1 MGITIDSEFE
11 YSIIKAN
18 NEKYIMAKELVKK
31 VMELAG
37 IEKYEIEKTFKG
49 KELDRTSRVI
59 IGSEDTV
66 AVELD
71 TGTGAVHTAPGY
83 GKEDYLAGLKNGLD
97 IVVTVDAKGHQTEE
111 AGPFAGMFYA
121 KSDKVILQWLE
132 EHNLLLHKQELMHSY
147 PHCWRCKKPVIYRAT
162 NQWFASV
169 DGFRK
174 ETLET
179 LRGPLEDKEVTISRL
194 WASLTYP
201 CNFMLIASM
210 NPCPCGYYGSSIKN
224 CICSP
229 TSIKRYLSKLSGPLL
244 DRIDINVNIQPL
256 EYQNFKEN
264 EKIETSK
271 QIKERVEKAIKM
283 QRERYANMDILYNSE
298 LTPKLIERYCKLDNV
313 GNKIM
318 EKAFINYGLTARTYT
333 RILKV
338 ARTIADLEGNMKI
351 TAKNI
356 AEAIQYRFVN

>member
-1 MGITIDSEFE
+1 MYLD
-11 YSIIKAN
+11 
-18 NEKYIMAKELVKK
+18 
-31 VMELAG
+31 
-37 IEKYEIEKTFKG
+37 EI
-49 KELDRTSRVI
+49 
-59 IGSEDTV
+59 
-66 AVELD
+66 
-71 TGTGAVHTAPGY
+71 
-83 GKEDYLAGLKNGLD
+83 
-97 IVVTVDAKGHQTEE
+97 
-111 AGPFAGMFYA
+111 
-121 KSDKVILQWLE
+121 LE
-132 EHNLLLHKQELMHSY
+132 
-147 PHCWRCKKPVIYRAT
+147 
-162 NQWFASV
+162 
-169 DGFRK
+169 FRK

-338 ARTIADLEGNMKI
+338 ARTNADLEGNMKI

>member
-1 MGITIDSEFE
+1 MYLD
-11 YSIIKAN
+11 
-18 NEKYIMAKELVKK
+18 
-31 VMELAG
+31 
-37 IEKYEIEKTFKG
+37 EI
-49 KELDRTSRVI
+49 
-59 IGSEDTV
+59 
-66 AVELD
+66 
-71 TGTGAVHTAPGY
+71 
-83 GKEDYLAGLKNGLD
+83 
-97 IVVTVDAKGHQTEE
+97 
-111 AGPFAGMFYA
+111 
-121 KSDKVILQWLE
+121 LE
-132 EHNLLLHKQELMHSY
+132 
-147 PHCWRCKKPVIYRAT
+147 
-162 NQWFASV
+162 
-169 DGFRK
+169 FRK

>member
-1 MGITIDSEFE
+1 
-11 YSIIKAN
+11 
-18 NEKYIMAKELVKK
+18 MA
-31 VMELAG
+31 
-37 IEKYEIEKTFKG
+37 
-49 KELDRTSRVI
+49 
-59 IGSEDTV
+59 
-66 AVELD
+66 
-71 TGTGAVHTAPGY
+71 HY
-83 GKEDYLAGLKNGLD
+83 GVLY
-97 IVVTVDAKGHQTEE
+97 
-111 AGPFAGMFYA
+111 
-121 KSDKVILQWLE
+121 LE
-132 EHNLLLHKQELMHSY
+132 EILE
-147 PHCWRCKKPVIYRAT
+147 
-162 NQWFASV
+162 
-169 DGFRK
+169 FRK

>member
-1 MGITIDSEFE
+1 
-11 YSIIKAN
+11 
-18 NEKYIMAKELVKK
+18 MAHYGVLY
-31 VMELAG
+31 LD
-37 IEKYEIEKTFKG
+37 EI
-49 KELDRTSRVI
+49 
-59 IGSEDTV
+59 
-66 AVELD
+66 
-71 TGTGAVHTAPGY
+71 
-83 GKEDYLAGLKNGLD
+83 
-97 IVVTVDAKGHQTEE
+97 
-111 AGPFAGMFYA
+111 
-121 KSDKVILQWLE
+121 LE
-132 EHNLLLHKQELMHSY
+132 
-147 PHCWRCKKPVIYRAT
+147 
-162 NQWFASV
+162 
-169 DGFRK
+169 FRK

-313 GNKIM
+313 GNNIM

>member
-1 MGITIDSEFE
+1 MYLD
-11 YSIIKAN
+11 
-18 NEKYIMAKELVKK
+18 
-31 VMELAG
+31 
-37 IEKYEIEKTFKG
+37 EI
-49 KELDRTSRVI
+49 
-59 IGSEDTV
+59 
-66 AVELD
+66 
-71 TGTGAVHTAPGY
+71 
-83 GKEDYLAGLKNGLD
+83 
-97 IVVTVDAKGHQTEE
+97 
-111 AGPFAGMFYA
+111 
-121 KSDKVILQWLE
+121 LE
-132 EHNLLLHKQELMHSY
+132 
-147 PHCWRCKKPVIYRAT
+147 
-162 NQWFASV
+162 
-169 DGFRK
+169 FRK

-210 NPCPCGYYGSSIKN
+210 NPCPYGSSIKN

>member
-1 MGITIDSEFE
+1 
-11 YSIIKAN
+11 
-18 NEKYIMAKELVKK
+18 MAHYGVLY
-31 VMELAG
+31 LD
-37 IEKYEIEKTFKG
+37 EI
-49 KELDRTSRVI
+49 
-59 IGSEDTV
+59 
-66 AVELD
+66 
-71 TGTGAVHTAPGY
+71 
-83 GKEDYLAGLKNGLD
+83 
-97 IVVTVDAKGHQTEE
+97 
-111 AGPFAGMFYA
+111 
-121 KSDKVILQWLE
+121 LE
-132 EHNLLLHKQELMHSY
+132 
-147 PHCWRCKKPVIYRAT
+147 
-162 NQWFASV
+162 
-169 DGFRK
+169 FRK

-318 EKAFINYGLTARTYT
+318 EKAFINYSVNTNYPSNFCLTEYFSLLLQLSFCGLSAMR
-333 RILKV
+333 RWRESKAWPIF
-338 ARTIADLEGNMKI
+338 RE
-351 TAKNI
+351 
-356 AEAIQYRFVN
+356 RRS

>member
-1 MGITIDSEFE
+1 
-11 YSIIKAN
+11 
-18 NEKYIMAKELVKK
+18 MAHYGVLY
-31 VMELAG
+31 LD
-37 IEKYEIEKTFKG
+37 EI
-49 KELDRTSRVI
+49 
-59 IGSEDTV
+59 
-66 AVELD
+66 
-71 TGTGAVHTAPGY
+71 
-83 GKEDYLAGLKNGLD
+83 
-97 IVVTVDAKGHQTEE
+97 
-111 AGPFAGMFYA
+111 
-121 KSDKVILQWLE
+121 LE
-132 EHNLLLHKQELMHSY
+132 
-147 PHCWRCKKPVIYRAT
+147 
-162 NQWFASV
+162 
-169 DGFRK
+169 FRK

-338 ARTIADLEGNMKI
+338 ERTIADLEGNMKI

>member
-1 MGITIDSEFE
+1 
-11 YSIIKAN
+11 
-18 NEKYIMAKELVKK
+18 MAHYGVLY
-31 VMELAG
+31 LD
-37 IEKYEIEKTFKG
+37 EI
-49 KELDRTSRVI
+49 
-59 IGSEDTV
+59 
-66 AVELD
+66 
-71 TGTGAVHTAPGY
+71 
-83 GKEDYLAGLKNGLD
+83 
-97 IVVTVDAKGHQTEE
+97 
-111 AGPFAGMFYA
+111 
-121 KSDKVILQWLE
+121 LE
-132 EHNLLLHKQELMHSY
+132 
-147 PHCWRCKKPVIYRAT
+147 
-162 NQWFASV
+162 
-169 DGFRK
+169 FRK

-244 DRIDINVNIQPL
+244 ERIDINVNIQPL

>member
-1 MGITIDSEFE
+1 MYLD
-11 YSIIKAN
+11 
-18 NEKYIMAKELVKK
+18 
-31 VMELAG
+31 
-37 IEKYEIEKTFKG
+37 EI
-49 KELDRTSRVI
+49 
-59 IGSEDTV
+59 
-66 AVELD
+66 
-71 TGTGAVHTAPGY
+71 
-83 GKEDYLAGLKNGLD
+83 
-97 IVVTVDAKGHQTEE
+97 
-111 AGPFAGMFYA
+111 
-121 KSDKVILQWLE
+121 LE
-132 EHNLLLHKQELMHSY
+132 
-147 PHCWRCKKPVIYRAT
+147 
-162 NQWFASV
+162 
-169 DGFRK
+169 FRK

-298 LTPKLIERYCKLDNV
+298 LTAKLIEMYFKLDNF

>member
-1 MGITIDSEFE
+1 
-11 YSIIKAN
+11 
-18 NEKYIMAKELVKK
+18 MAHYGVLY
-31 VMELAG
+31 LD
-37 IEKYEIEKTFKG
+37 EI
-49 KELDRTSRVI
+49 
-59 IGSEDTV
+59 
-66 AVELD
+66 
-71 TGTGAVHTAPGY
+71 
-83 GKEDYLAGLKNGLD
+83 
-97 IVVTVDAKGHQTEE
+97 
-111 AGPFAGMFYA
+111 
-121 KSDKVILQWLE
+121 LE
-132 EHNLLLHKQELMHSY
+132 
-147 PHCWRCKKPVIYRAT
+147 
-162 NQWFASV
+162 
-169 DGFRK
+169 FRK

-338 ARTIADLEGNMKI
+338 ARTIADLDGAQDIE
-351 TAKNI
+351 TCHI
-356 AEAIQYRFVN
+356 AEAIQYRNLDRKYWGY

>member
-1 MGITIDSEFE
+1 
-11 YSIIKAN
+11 
-18 NEKYIMAKELVKK
+18 MAHYGVLY
-31 VMELAG
+31 LD
-37 IEKYEIEKTFKG
+37 EI
-49 KELDRTSRVI
+49 
-59 IGSEDTV
+59 
-66 AVELD
+66 
-71 TGTGAVHTAPGY
+71 
-83 GKEDYLAGLKNGLD
+83 
-97 IVVTVDAKGHQTEE
+97 
-111 AGPFAGMFYA
+111 
-121 KSDKVILQWLE
+121 LE
-132 EHNLLLHKQELMHSY
+132 
-147 PHCWRCKKPVIYRAT
+147 
-162 NQWFASV
+162 
-169 DGFRK
+169 FRK

-256 EYQNFKEN
+256 EYRNFKEN

>member
-1 MGITIDSEFE
+1 
-11 YSIIKAN
+11 
-18 NEKYIMAKELVKK
+18 MAHYGVLY
-31 VMELAG
+31 LD
-37 IEKYEIEKTFKG
+37 EI
-49 KELDRTSRVI
+49 
-59 IGSEDTV
+59 
-66 AVELD
+66 
-71 TGTGAVHTAPGY
+71 
-83 GKEDYLAGLKNGLD
+83 
-97 IVVTVDAKGHQTEE
+97 
-111 AGPFAGMFYA
+111 
-121 KSDKVILQWLE
+121 LE
-132 EHNLLLHKQELMHSY
+132 
-147 PHCWRCKKPVIYRAT
+147 
-162 NQWFASV
+162 
-169 DGFRK
+169 FRK

-283 QRERYANMDILYNSE
+283 QRERYANMVILYNSE

>member
-1 MGITIDSEFE
+1 MEEE
-11 YSIIKAN
+11 YQSHGEIS
-18 NEKYIMAKELVKK
+18 
-31 VMELAG
+31 LAHYG
-37 IEKYEIEKTFKG
+37 VLYLDEI
-49 KELDRTSRVI
+49 
-59 IGSEDTV
+59 
-66 AVELD
+66 
-71 TGTGAVHTAPGY
+71 
-83 GKEDYLAGLKNGLD
+83 
-97 IVVTVDAKGHQTEE
+97 
-111 AGPFAGMFYA
+111 
-121 KSDKVILQWLE
+121 LE
-132 EHNLLLHKQELMHSY
+132 
-147 PHCWRCKKPVIYRAT
+147 
-162 NQWFASV
+162 
-169 DGFRK
+169 FRK

-224 CICSP
+224 CICSQ
-229 TSIKRYLSKLSGPLL
+229 TAIKRYLSKLSGPLL
-244 DRIDINVNIQPL
+244 DRIDINVNVQPL

-264 EKIETSK
+264 GKIETSK
-271 QIKERVEKAIKM
+271 QIKERVENAIKM
-283 QRERYANMDILYNSE
+283 QRERYANINILYNSE
-298 LTPKLIERYCKLDNV
+298 LTPKLIEKYCELDNV

-338 ARTIADLEGNMKI
+338 ARTIADLEGNIKI

>member
-1 MGITIDSEFE
+1 MYLD
-11 YSIIKAN
+11 
-18 NEKYIMAKELVKK
+18 
-31 VMELAG
+31 
-37 IEKYEIEKTFKG
+37 EI
-49 KELDRTSRVI
+49 
-59 IGSEDTV
+59 
-66 AVELD
+66 
-71 TGTGAVHTAPGY
+71 
-83 GKEDYLAGLKNGLD
+83 
-97 IVVTVDAKGHQTEE
+97 
-111 AGPFAGMFYA
+111 
-121 KSDKVILQWLE
+121 LE
-132 EHNLLLHKQELMHSY
+132 
-147 PHCWRCKKPVIYRAT
+147 
-162 NQWFASV
+162 
-169 DGFRK
+169 FRK

-244 DRIDINVNIQPL
+244 DRIDINVNIQPIK
-256 EYQNFKEN
+256 YKNFKEN

>member
-1 MGITIDSEFE
+1 
-11 YSIIKAN
+11 
-18 NEKYIMAKELVKK
+18 MAHYGVLY
-31 VMELAG
+31 LD
-37 IEKYEIEKTFKG
+37 EI
-49 KELDRTSRVI
+49 
-59 IGSEDTV
+59 
-66 AVELD
+66 
-71 TGTGAVHTAPGY
+71 
-83 GKEDYLAGLKNGLD
+83 
-97 IVVTVDAKGHQTEE
+97 
-111 AGPFAGMFYA
+111 
-121 KSDKVILQWLE
+121 LE
-132 EHNLLLHKQELMHSY
+132 
-147 PHCWRCKKPVIYRAT
+147 
-162 NQWFASV
+162 
-169 DGFRK
+169 FRK

-283 QRERYANMDILYNSE
+283 QRDRSANMDILYNSE

>member
-1 MGITIDSEFE
+1 
-11 YSIIKAN
+11 
-18 NEKYIMAKELVKK
+18 MAHYGVLY
-31 VMELAG
+31 LD
-37 IEKYEIEKTFKG
+37 EI
-49 KELDRTSRVI
+49 
-59 IGSEDTV
+59 
-66 AVELD
+66 
-71 TGTGAVHTAPGY
+71 
-83 GKEDYLAGLKNGLD
+83 
-97 IVVTVDAKGHQTEE
+97 
-111 AGPFAGMFYA
+111 
-121 KSDKVILQWLE
+121 LE
-132 EHNLLLHKQELMHSY
+132 
-147 PHCWRCKKPVIYRAT
+147 
-162 NQWFASV
+162 
-169 DGFRK
+169 FRK

-338 ARTIADLEGNMKI
+338 ARTIADLDNCE
-351 TAKNI
+351 NI
-356 AEAIQYRFVN
+356 QKTHIIDL

>member
-1 MGITIDSEFE
+1 MYLD
-11 YSIIKAN
+11 
-18 NEKYIMAKELVKK
+18 
-31 VMELAG
+31 
-37 IEKYEIEKTFKG
+37 EI
-49 KELDRTSRVI
+49 
-59 IGSEDTV
+59 
-66 AVELD
+66 
-71 TGTGAVHTAPGY
+71 
-83 GKEDYLAGLKNGLD
+83 
-97 IVVTVDAKGHQTEE
+97 
-111 AGPFAGMFYA
+111 
-121 KSDKVILQWLE
+121 LE
-132 EHNLLLHKQELMHSY
+132 
-147 PHCWRCKKPVIYRAT
+147 
-162 NQWFASV
+162 
-169 DGFRK
+169 FRK

-244 DRIDINVNIQPL
+244 DRIDINVNIRPL

>member
-1 MGITIDSEFE
+1 MYLD
-11 YSIIKAN
+11 
-18 NEKYIMAKELVKK
+18 
-31 VMELAG
+31 
-37 IEKYEIEKTFKG
+37 EI
-49 KELDRTSRVI
+49 
-59 IGSEDTV
+59 
-66 AVELD
+66 
-71 TGTGAVHTAPGY
+71 
-83 GKEDYLAGLKNGLD
+83 
-97 IVVTVDAKGHQTEE
+97 
-111 AGPFAGMFYA
+111 
-121 KSDKVILQWLE
+121 LE
-132 EHNLLLHKQELMHSY
+132 
-147 PHCWRCKKPVIYRAT
+147 
-162 NQWFASV
+162 
-169 DGFRK
+169 FRK

-338 ARTIADLEGNMKI
+338 ARTII
-351 TAKNI
+351 
-356 AEAIQYRFVN
+356 

>member
-1 MGITIDSEFE
+1 
-11 YSIIKAN
+11 
-18 NEKYIMAKELVKK
+18 MAHYGVLY
-31 VMELAG
+31 LD
-37 IEKYEIEKTFKG
+37 EI
-49 KELDRTSRVI
+49 
-59 IGSEDTV
+59 
-66 AVELD
+66 
-71 TGTGAVHTAPGY
+71 
-83 GKEDYLAGLKNGLD
+83 
-97 IVVTVDAKGHQTEE
+97 
-111 AGPFAGMFYA
+111 
-121 KSDKVILQWLE
+121 LE
-132 EHNLLLHKQELMHSY
+132 
-147 PHCWRCKKPVIYRAT
+147 
-162 NQWFASV
+162 
-169 DGFRK
+169 FRK

-356 AEAIQYRFVN
+356 AEAIQYRFVNLC

>member
-1 MGITIDSEFE
+1 MYLD
-11 YSIIKAN
+11 
-18 NEKYIMAKELVKK
+18 
-31 VMELAG
+31 
-37 IEKYEIEKTFKG
+37 EI
-49 KELDRTSRVI
+49 
-59 IGSEDTV
+59 
-66 AVELD
+66 
-71 TGTGAVHTAPGY
+71 
-83 GKEDYLAGLKNGLD
+83 
-97 IVVTVDAKGHQTEE
+97 
-111 AGPFAGMFYA
+111 
-121 KSDKVILQWLE
+121 LE
-132 EHNLLLHKQELMHSY
+132 
-147 PHCWRCKKPVIYRAT
+147 
-162 NQWFASV
+162 
-169 DGFRK
+169 FRK

-351 TAKNI
+351 IAKNI

>member
-1 MGITIDSEFE
+1 
-11 YSIIKAN
+11 
-18 NEKYIMAKELVKK
+18 MAHYGVLY
-31 VMELAG
+31 LD
-37 IEKYEIEKTFKG
+37 EI
-49 KELDRTSRVI
+49 
-59 IGSEDTV
+59 
-66 AVELD
+66 
-71 TGTGAVHTAPGY
+71 
-83 GKEDYLAGLKNGLD
+83 
-97 IVVTVDAKGHQTEE
+97 
-111 AGPFAGMFYA
+111 
-121 KSDKVILQWLE
+121 LE
-132 EHNLLLHKQELMHSY
+132 
-147 PHCWRCKKPVIYRAT
+147 
-162 NQWFASV
+162 
-169 DGFRK
+169 FRK

-318 EKAFINYGLTARTYT
+318 EKAFINYGLTAITYT

>member
-1 MGITIDSEFE
+1 
-11 YSIIKAN
+11 
-18 NEKYIMAKELVKK
+18 MAHYGVLY
-31 VMELAG
+31 LD
-37 IEKYEIEKTFKG
+37 EI
-49 KELDRTSRVI
+49 
-59 IGSEDTV
+59 
-66 AVELD
+66 
-71 TGTGAVHTAPGY
+71 
-83 GKEDYLAGLKNGLD
+83 
-97 IVVTVDAKGHQTEE
+97 
-111 AGPFAGMFYA
+111 
-121 KSDKVILQWLE
+121 LE
-132 EHNLLLHKQELMHSY
+132 
-147 PHCWRCKKPVIYRAT
+147 
-162 NQWFASV
+162 
-169 DGFRK
+169 FRK

-338 ARTIADLEGNMKI
+338 ARTIADLEGNMII

>member
-1 MGITIDSEFE
+1 
-11 YSIIKAN
+11 
-18 NEKYIMAKELVKK
+18 MAHYGVLY
-31 VMELAG
+31 LD
-37 IEKYEIEKTFKG
+37 EI
-49 KELDRTSRVI
+49 
-59 IGSEDTV
+59 
-66 AVELD
+66 
-71 TGTGAVHTAPGY
+71 
-83 GKEDYLAGLKNGLD
+83 
-97 IVVTVDAKGHQTEE
+97 
-111 AGPFAGMFYA
+111 
-121 KSDKVILQWLE
+121 LE
-132 EHNLLLHKQELMHSY
+132 
-147 PHCWRCKKPVIYRAT
+147 
-162 NQWFASV
+162 
-169 DGFRK
+169 FRK

-201 CNFMLIASM
+201 CNFMLIAS
-210 NPCPCGYYGSSIKN
+210 
-224 CICSP
+224 ICSP

-256 EYQNFKEN
+256 EYRNFKEN

>member
-1 MGITIDSEFE
+1 
-11 YSIIKAN
+11 
-18 NEKYIMAKELVKK
+18 MAHYGVLY
-31 VMELAG
+31 LD
-37 IEKYEIEKTFKG
+37 EI
-49 KELDRTSRVI
+49 
-59 IGSEDTV
+59 
-66 AVELD
+66 
-71 TGTGAVHTAPGY
+71 
-83 GKEDYLAGLKNGLD
+83 
-97 IVVTVDAKGHQTEE
+97 
-111 AGPFAGMFYA
+111 
-121 KSDKVILQWLE
+121 LE
-132 EHNLLLHKQELMHSY
+132 
-147 PHCWRCKKPVIYRAT
+147 
-162 NQWFASV
+162 
-169 DGFRK
+169 FRK

>member
-1 MGITIDSEFE
+1 MD
-11 YSIIKAN
+11 
-18 NEKYIMAKELVKK
+18 
-31 VMELAG
+31 
-37 IEKYEIEKTFKG
+37 EI
-49 KELDRTSRVI
+49 
-59 IGSEDTV
+59 
-66 AVELD
+66 
-71 TGTGAVHTAPGY
+71 
-83 GKEDYLAGLKNGLD
+83 
-97 IVVTVDAKGHQTEE
+97 
-111 AGPFAGMFYA
+111 
-121 KSDKVILQWLE
+121 LE
-132 EHNLLLHKQELMHSY
+132 
-147 PHCWRCKKPVIYRAT
+147 
-162 NQWFASV
+162 
-169 DGFRK
+169 FRK

>member
-1 MGITIDSEFE
+1 MYLD
-11 YSIIKAN
+11 
-18 NEKYIMAKELVKK
+18 
-31 VMELAG
+31 
-37 IEKYEIEKTFKG
+37 EI
-49 KELDRTSRVI
+49 
-59 IGSEDTV
+59 
-66 AVELD
+66 
-71 TGTGAVHTAPGY
+71 
-83 GKEDYLAGLKNGLD
+83 
-97 IVVTVDAKGHQTEE
+97 
-111 AGPFAGMFYA
+111 
-121 KSDKVILQWLE
+121 LE
-132 EHNLLLHKQELMHSY
+132 
-147 PHCWRCKKPVIYRAT
+147 
-162 NQWFASV
+162 
-169 DGFRK
+169 FRK

-244 DRIDINVNIQPL
+244 DRIDINVKIQPL

>member
-1 MGITIDSEFE
+1 
-11 YSIIKAN
+11 
-18 NEKYIMAKELVKK
+18 MAHYGVLY
-31 VMELAG
+31 LD
-37 IEKYEIEKTFKG
+37 EI
-49 KELDRTSRVI
+49 
-59 IGSEDTV
+59 
-66 AVELD
+66 
-71 TGTGAVHTAPGY
+71 
-83 GKEDYLAGLKNGLD
+83 
-97 IVVTVDAKGHQTEE
+97 
-111 AGPFAGMFYA
+111 
-121 KSDKVILQWLE
+121 LE
-132 EHNLLLHKQELMHSY
+132 
-147 PHCWRCKKPVIYRAT
+147 
-162 NQWFASV
+162 
-169 DGFRK
+169 FRK

-256 EYQNFKEN
+256 EYRNFKEN

-356 AEAIQYRFVN
+356 AEAIQYVN

>member
-1 MGITIDSEFE
+1 MYLD
-11 YSIIKAN
+11 
-18 NEKYIMAKELVKK
+18 
-31 VMELAG
+31 
-37 IEKYEIEKTFKG
+37 EI
-49 KELDRTSRVI
+49 
-59 IGSEDTV
+59 
-66 AVELD
+66 
-71 TGTGAVHTAPGY
+71 
-83 GKEDYLAGLKNGLD
+83 
-97 IVVTVDAKGHQTEE
+97 
-111 AGPFAGMFYA
+111 
-121 KSDKVILQWLE
+121 LE
-132 EHNLLLHKQELMHSY
+132 
-147 PHCWRCKKPVIYRAT
+147 
-162 NQWFASV
+162 
-169 DGFRK
+169 FRK

-210 NPCPCGYYGSSIKN
+210 NPCPCGHYGSSIKN

>member
-1 MGITIDSEFE
+1 MYLD
-11 YSIIKAN
+11 
-18 NEKYIMAKELVKK
+18 
-31 VMELAG
+31 
-37 IEKYEIEKTFKG
+37 EI
-49 KELDRTSRVI
+49 
-59 IGSEDTV
+59 
-66 AVELD
+66 
-71 TGTGAVHTAPGY
+71 
-83 GKEDYLAGLKNGLD
+83 
-97 IVVTVDAKGHQTEE
+97 
-111 AGPFAGMFYA
+111 
-121 KSDKVILQWLE
+121 LE
-132 EHNLLLHKQELMHSY
+132 
-147 PHCWRCKKPVIYRAT
+147 
-162 NQWFASV
+162 
-169 DGFRK
+169 FRK

-224 CICSP
+224 YICSP

>member
-1 MGITIDSEFE
+1 MEE
-11 YSIIKAN
+11 YQSHGEIS
-18 NEKYIMAKELVKK
+18 
-31 VMELAG
+31 LAHYG
-37 IEKYEIEKTFKG
+37 VLYLDEI
-49 KELDRTSRVI
+49 
-59 IGSEDTV
+59 
-66 AVELD
+66 
-71 TGTGAVHTAPGY
+71 
-83 GKEDYLAGLKNGLD
+83 
-97 IVVTVDAKGHQTEE
+97 
-111 AGPFAGMFYA
+111 
-121 KSDKVILQWLE
+121 LE
-132 EHNLLLHKQELMHSY
+132 
-147 PHCWRCKKPVIYRAT
+147 
-162 NQWFASV
+162 
-169 DGFRK
+169 FRK

-298 LTPKLIERYCKLDNV
+298 LTPKLIEKYCELDNV
-313 GNKIM
+313 GNRIM

>member
-1 MGITIDSEFE
+1 
-11 YSIIKAN
+11 
-18 NEKYIMAKELVKK
+18 MAHYGVLY
-31 VMELAG
+31 LD
-37 IEKYEIEKTFKG
+37 EI
-49 KELDRTSRVI
+49 
-59 IGSEDTV
+59 
-66 AVELD
+66 
-71 TGTGAVHTAPGY
+71 
-83 GKEDYLAGLKNGLD
+83 
-97 IVVTVDAKGHQTEE
+97 
-111 AGPFAGMFYA
+111 
-121 KSDKVILQWLE
+121 LE
-132 EHNLLLHKQELMHSY
+132 
-147 PHCWRCKKPVIYRAT
+147 
-162 NQWFASV
+162 
-169 DGFRK
+169 FRK

-229 TSIKRYLSKLSGPLL
+229 TSIKRCLSKLSGPLL

>member
-1 MGITIDSEFE
+1 MYLD
-11 YSIIKAN
+11 
-18 NEKYIMAKELVKK
+18 
-31 VMELAG
+31 
-37 IEKYEIEKTFKG
+37 EI
-49 KELDRTSRVI
+49 
-59 IGSEDTV
+59 
-66 AVELD
+66 
-71 TGTGAVHTAPGY
+71 
-83 GKEDYLAGLKNGLD
+83 
-97 IVVTVDAKGHQTEE
+97 
-111 AGPFAGMFYA
+111 
-121 KSDKVILQWLE
+121 LE
-132 EHNLLLHKQELMHSY
+132 
-147 PHCWRCKKPVIYRAT
+147 
-162 NQWFASV
+162 
-169 DGFRK
+169 FRK

-224 CICSP
+224 CICTP

-298 LTPKLIERYCKLDNV
+298 LTPKLIEKYCELDNV
-313 GNKIM
+313 GNRIM

>member
-1 MGITIDSEFE
+1 MYLD
-11 YSIIKAN
+11 
-18 NEKYIMAKELVKK
+18 
-31 VMELAG
+31 
-37 IEKYEIEKTFKG
+37 EI
-49 KELDRTSRVI
+49 
-59 IGSEDTV
+59 
-66 AVELD
+66 
-71 TGTGAVHTAPGY
+71 
-83 GKEDYLAGLKNGLD
+83 
-97 IVVTVDAKGHQTEE
+97 
-111 AGPFAGMFYA
+111 
-121 KSDKVILQWLE
+121 LE
-132 EHNLLLHKQELMHSY
+132 
-147 PHCWRCKKPVIYRAT
+147 
-162 NQWFASV
+162 
-169 DGFRK
+169 FRK

-256 EYQNFKEN
+256 KYQNFKEN